1 VGYRY
6 EDLIVWQKAKAFAS
20 EIYRATEPFPK
31 SEVYGLTSQ
40 LRRAAVSVASNIA
53 EGQGRLTKGEFC
65 HFLGQAR
72 GSLLEV
78 ETQLSIS
85 LDLHFLT
92 EDEFHDLQH
101 RSFAVRR
108 LLNGLIES
116 MRVRVPIA
124 GNTKLETGNWKL
136 K

>member
-1 VGYRY
+1 VSCRY

-31 SEVYGLTSQ
+31 TEIYGLTSQ

-53 EGQGRLTKGEFC
+53 EGQGRLTRGEFC

-78 ETQLSIS
+78 ETQVSTS
-85 LDLHFLT
+85 LDLHFLK

-101 RSFAVRR
+101 RSLEVRR

-116 MRVRVPIA
+116 MRVRVPVT
-124 GNTKLETGNWKL
+124 GNTKLETRN
-136 K
+136 

>member
-31 SEVYGLTSQ
+31 TEIYGLTSQ

-85 LDLHFLT
+85 LDLHLLKK
-92 EDEFHDLQH
+92 DEFHDLQH
-101 RSFAVRR
+101 KSYEVRR

-116 MRVRVPIA
+116 MRVRVPVT
-124 GNTKLETGNWKL
+124 GNKKLETRN
-136 K
+136 